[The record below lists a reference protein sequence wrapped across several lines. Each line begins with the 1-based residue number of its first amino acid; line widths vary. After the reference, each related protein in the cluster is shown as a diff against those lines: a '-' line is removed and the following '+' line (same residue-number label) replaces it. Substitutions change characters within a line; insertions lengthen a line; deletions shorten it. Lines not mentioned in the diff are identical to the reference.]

1 MLHLSFLYNFLRNVA
16 YQIVQNGLSKFIDI
30 TVIPRIVCL
39 KSVFQKN
46 SSYYAIVTIM
56 FMTTSVLSEKI
67 NVYPLVYFILV
78 RLQTHYDITPWPIL
92 CKSNRKT
99 NYRACYDQKS
109 LPLVGSFQIKYYV
122 CSSFIQFL
130 GIAVLHIAVR
140 LSLFF
145 YYGEKHSKG
154 PSFMGG
160 KTREV
165 WDVYLTN
172 TTLVTTLNTITMG
185 HRVL

>member
-1 MLHLSFLYNFLRNVA
+1 
-16 YQIVQNGLSKFIDI
+16 
-30 TVIPRIVCL
+30 
-39 KSVFQKN
+39 
-46 SSYYAIVTIM
+46 
-56 FMTTSVLSEKI
+56 MTTSVLSEKI

-109 LPLVGSFQIKYYV
+109 LPVVGSFQIKYYV

-145 YYGEKHSKG
+145 ITGRNIQKG
-154 PSFMGG
+154 PALWGERLGRCGMFTS
-160 KTREV
+160 
-165 WDVYLTN
+165 LTPPWSPPS
-172 TTLVTTLNTITMG
+172 TLRPAPKPPWQCGLAYTIN
-185 HRVL
+185 